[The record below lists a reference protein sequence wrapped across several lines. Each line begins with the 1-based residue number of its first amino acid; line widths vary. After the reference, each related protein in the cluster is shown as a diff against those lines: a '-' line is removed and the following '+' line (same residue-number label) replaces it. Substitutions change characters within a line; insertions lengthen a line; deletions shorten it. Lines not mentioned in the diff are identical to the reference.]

1 MNFPSSINSLV
12 WVNEAGLAGLECV
25 LPEYIAAMKKLNRTM
40 KIIFENLEMYIEK
53 LIFLDYISLN
63 WSGFEVI

>member
-12 WVNEAGLAGLECV
+12 WVNEADLAGLECV
-25 LPEYIAAMKKLNRTM
+25 LPEYIVAMKKLNRTM
-40 KIIFENLEMYIEK
+40 KIILENLEMYIEK

>member
-1 MNFPSSINSLV
+1 LV

-25 LPEYIAAMKKLNRTM
+25 LPEYIVAMKKLNRTM